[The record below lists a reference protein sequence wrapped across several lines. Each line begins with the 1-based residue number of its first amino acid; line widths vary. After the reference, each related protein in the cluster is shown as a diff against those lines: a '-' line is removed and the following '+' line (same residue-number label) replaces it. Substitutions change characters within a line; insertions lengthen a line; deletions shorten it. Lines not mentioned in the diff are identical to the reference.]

1 MAAKSSDDE
10 TLRMPAVAESGT
22 DNGEAARSAQDSSQE
37 SARHAAGEAAAG
49 TDHTSAAETKAD
61 GTADAGAEATAAAE
75 SDGENTSQSVADAVK
90 SANEP
95 QDSAANNK
103 NDKAV
108 TRVAPKESWWQ
119 RFKHWR
125 KRRPFAGGLLLILSG
140 IVIAA
145 PAYIT
150 VRISDLLVMISTV
163 SGVSTLLIGAA
174 LIMFGFGSWFRQET
188 SSYLGVLAILVAI
201 IALPTTNLG
210 GFVIGSLLG
219 IIGGALAFA
228 WQPQERQKS
237 PKKHKKKKKSQA
249 KELAVSA

>member
-10 TLRMPAVAESGT
+10 TLRMPAVNETGT
-22 DNGEAARSAQDSSQE
+22 DNGEAARSAQDSAHE
-37 SARHAAGEAAAG
+37 PAEKTAGG
-49 TDHTSAAETKAD
+49 AEVKAD
-61 GTADAGAEATAAAE
+61 DTANAGAAATAAAE
-75 SDGENTSQSVADAVK
+75 SDGDNTSQSVADAVK
-90 SANEP
+90 SADES

-108 TRVAPKESWWQ
+108 TRVAPKESWWK

-140 IVIAA
+140 IAIAA

-174 LIMFGFGSWFRQET
+174 LIMFGLGSWFRQET

-219 IIGGALAFA
+219 IIGGALSFA
-228 WQPQERQKS
+228 WQPQDRQKS